1 MPLLK
6 FKITSNIDDETR
18 VELAVAMTEITERLL
33 RKSPAFTAIIIEK
46 FSPDSWTVGGKTLRS
61 QNLNSFCLEIAVTE
75 ATNTKAEFASF
86 IDSVFAKM
94 TEKLA
99 PCTKQVMSLSMKFP
113 HTRGVLRG
121 DARAPFHCN
130 TIQCRYRMT
139 PHPAE
144 YDMYYSC

>member
-33 RKSPAFTAIIIEK
+33 RKSPALTAIIIEK

-94 TEKLA
+94 TEKLGPLHEA
-99 PCTKQVMSLSMKFP
+99 SYVI
-113 HTRGVLRG
+113 V
-121 DARAPFHCN
+121 N
-130 TIQCRYRMT
+130 EV
-139 PHPAE
+139 PAHAWGFAGRTQE
-144 YDMYYSC
+144 HRFIATQFNAATA